1 MPSDKQGH
9 WFSAG
14 QWMNFGGG
22 GVVVVVVV
30 VVVVAAAA
38 AVVVVAAAAAVAAV
52 VVMTFQQRLE
62 GSMPLQLMATAD
74 V

>member
-22 GVVVVVVV
+22 VVVV
-30 VVVVAAAA
+30 VVVVAAA
-38 AVVVVAAAAAVAAV
+38 VVAAAAAVAAV

>member
-1 MPSDKQGH
+1 MPSDKRGH

-22 GVVVVVVV
+22 AVV

-38 AVVVVAAAAAVAAV
+38 AAVVAAAAVAAV

-62 GSMPLQLMATAD
+62 GSMPLQLTATAD

>member
-9 WFSAG
+9 WSSAG

-22 GVVVVVVV
+22 
-30 VVVVAAAA
+30 VVVAAAA
-38 AVVVVAAAAAVAAV
+38 AAAAAVVAAAAAVAAV

>member
-9 WFSAG
+9 WSSAG

-22 GVVVVVVV
+22 GVVVAAAAAA
-30 VVVVAAAA
+30 VVVAAAA
-38 AVVVVAAAAAVAAV
+38 AVAVAAV

>member
-22 GVVVVVVV
+22 GGGVVVV

-38 AVVVVAAAAAVAAV
+38 AAAVVAAAAVAAV

-62 GSMPLQLMATAD
+62 GSMPLQLTATAD

>member
-9 WFSAG
+9 WSSVG

-22 GVVVVVVV
+22 VAAA
-30 VVVVAAAA
+30 AAAA

>member
-14 QWMNFGGG
+14 RWMNF
-22 GVVVVVVV
+22 VVV
-30 VVVVAAAA
+30 
-38 AVVVVAAAAAVAAV
+38 AVAAV
-52 VVMTFQQRLE
+52 VVMTFQQRLV
-62 GSMPLQLMATAD
+62 GSMPLLLTATAD

>member
-22 GVVVVVVV
+22 GVVVVAA
-30 VVVVAAAA
+30 VAAAA
-38 AVVVVAAAAAVAAV
+38 AAVVVAAAAAVAAV

>member
-22 GVVVVVVV
+22 V

-38 AVVVVAAAAAVAAV
+38 VVAAAVAAV